1 MSSDVIGT
9 GLIDACCMA
18 AATRCIVNRFHCL
31 SSTVTGVLLTPTG
44 ARRARVET
52 GGADRAEPDRPQG
65 LDRAEL
71 RSRAVNFPTHHPN
84 SRARES
90 SANMGTCIV
99 RTIWFESQSGSH
111 WQRGDTRTAALYHG
125 EAMVSSSSPSRSECG
140 WPERPQQQWN
150 LTTGGSEEVLQFLAE
165 MLLSSFI
172 FLFNNK

>member
-1 MSSDVIGT
+1 MSWNVVGA

-18 AATRCIVNRFHCL
+18 AAIRCIVNRFHCL

-111 WQRGDTRTAALYHG
+111 WQRGDTRTAAFHIT
-125 EAMVSSSSPSRSECG
+125 
-140 WPERPQQQWN
+140 ERPWFPARVHRAVSADGRSAHSN
-150 LTTGGSEEVLQFLAE
+150 SGISPLGALRRFCSFPRECFCP
-165 MLLSSFI
+165 LS
-172 FLFNNK
+172 FLFNNN

>member
-1 MSSDVIGT
+1 MSSDVIGA

-18 AATRCIVNRFHCL
+18 AAIRYIVNRFHCL
-31 SSTVTGVLLTPTG
+31 SSTVMGVLLTPTG

-90 SANMGTCIV
+90 SADMGTCIV

-111 WQRGDTRTAALYHG
+111 WCRGDSRTAASYHG
-125 EAMVSSSSPSRSECG
+125 RGHGSTRVHRAVSADGRSAHSNSGISPLGALRRFCTFPRECFC
-140 WPERPQQQWN
+140 P
-150 LTTGGSEEVLQFLAE
+150 
-165 MLLSSFI
+165 LS
-172 FLFNNK
+172 FLFNNN

>member
-1 MSSDVIGT
+1 
-9 GLIDACCMA
+9 LIDACCMA
-18 AATRCIVNRFHCL
+18 AAIRCIVNRFHCL

-125 EAMVSSSSPSRSECG
+125 EARVSSSSPSRSECG

-150 LTTGGSEEVLQFLAE
+150 LTTGGSEEVLQFPAG
-165 MLLSSFI
+165 MLLSSFHF
-172 FLFNNK
+172 FLNNN